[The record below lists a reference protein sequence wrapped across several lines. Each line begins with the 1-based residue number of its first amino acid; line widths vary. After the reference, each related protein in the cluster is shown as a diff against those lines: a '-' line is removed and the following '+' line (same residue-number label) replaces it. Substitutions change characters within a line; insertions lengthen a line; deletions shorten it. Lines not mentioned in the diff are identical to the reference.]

1 MLPRRH
7 CAGERKNGKNKRES
21 GVSSKHFDTRK
32 LPNCEGWTVITE
44 VSLNARAL
52 IGTCGLCK
60 QIHECGP
67 RIQRM
72 ECQMASSRKLSE
84 LRFDLAFDSFLPR
97 LHRRQIPQRSC
108 TSLRVPKTNPV
119 IRPPAFAE
127 KVSVRAEM
135 MCPAP
140 RK

>member
-52 IGTCGLCK
+52 IV
-60 QIHECGP
+60 
-67 RIQRM
+67 
-72 ECQMASSRKLSE
+72 
-84 LRFDLAFDSFLPR
+84 LA
-97 LHRRQIPQRSC
+97 
-108 TSLRVPKTNPV
+108 
-119 IRPPAFAE
+119 
-127 KVSVRAEM
+127 VSVSKSTNAVRGFKEWNVKW
-135 MCPAP
+135 PP
-140 RK
+140 RESFRS